1 MVWGQI
7 STINSNIHHH
17 KLNSKVKKLFSWMHN
32 QIVNP
37 CATYQRHCLFSTF
50 LRIGK
55 VKSKEEVCSV
65 NKGSPW
71 DEKLLSTKLLEIPNP

>member
-1 MVWGQI
+1 MR
-7 STINSNIHHH
+7 
-17 KLNSKVKKLFSWMHN
+17 N